1 MSGHGIHFNINPQLY
16 LKDPQMTTY
25 GQKLV
30 GNSILLFDEL
40 GFEAFT
46 FKKLASA
53 MSSTEASI
61 YRYFENKHFLLIYLV
76 SWYWEWVKFQID
88 FHTMNIKNPK
98 IKLEKILSVIVE
110 SSKENP
116 IIEHID
122 EQILHRIVIA
132 EASKA
137 YHTKEVDEENEDG
150 FFSTY
155 KSLCAKIADVIT
167 EINPDFPYP
176 RALSTTLLEM
186 TNDNIYF
193 AEHLPSL
200 TDIQIPDKDDLSPV
214 HKLLEFFAFR
224 LICKD

>member
-1 MSGHGIHFNINPQLY
+1 MAFSIQIELNDKLY
-16 LKDPQMTTY
+16 IRDPQQT
-25 GQKLV
+25 KL
-30 GNSILLFDEL
+30 GKKILQQSIVLIDKI
-40 GFEAFT
+40 GFEKFT
-46 FKKLASA
+46 FKKLAEA
-53 MSSTEASI
+53 IESTEASV
-61 YRYFENKHFLLIYLV
+61 YRYFENKHKLLIYLV

-98 IKLEKILSVIVE
+98 VKLEKILSVIVE

-137 YHTKEVDEENEDG
+137 YHTKEVDEENQDG

-155 KSLCAKIADVIT
+155 KSLCAKIADVIM
-167 EINPDFPYP
+167 EINPEFPYP
-176 RALSTTLLEM
+176 RALASTLLEM

-193 AEHLPSL
+193 AEHLPAL
-200 TDIQIPDKDDLSPV
+200 TDIQIPDKEDLSPV

>member
-1 MSGHGIHFNINPQLY
+1 MAVSIQIELNDKLY
-16 LKDPQMTTY
+16 IRDPQQT
-25 GQKLV
+25 KL
-30 GNSILLFDEL
+30 GKKILQQSIVLIDKI
-40 GFEAFT
+40 GFEKFT
-46 FKKLASA
+46 FKKLAEA
-53 MSSTEASI
+53 IESTEASV
-61 YRYFENKHFLLIYLV
+61 YRYFENKHKLLIYLV

-155 KSLCAKIADVIT
+155 KSLCKKIANVIT
-167 EINPDFPYP
+167 EINPEFPYP
-176 RALSTTLLEM
+176 RALASTLLEM

>member
-1 MSGHGIHFNINPQLY
+1 MAVSIQIELNDKLY
-16 LKDPQMTTY
+16 IRDPQQT
-25 GQKLV
+25 KL
-30 GNSILLFDEL
+30 GKKILQQSIVLIDKI
-40 GFEAFT
+40 GFEKFT
-46 FKKLASA
+46 FKKLAEA
-53 MSSTEASI
+53 IESTEASV
-61 YRYFENKHFLLIYLV
+61 YRYFENKHKLLIYLV

-155 KSLCAKIADVIT
+155 KSLCEKIANVIT
-167 EINPDFPYP
+167 EINPEFPYP
-176 RALSTTLLEM
+176 RALASTLLEM

-200 TDIQIPDKDDLSPV
+200 TDIRIPDKDDLSPV

-224 LICKD
+224 LICKE